1 MGDNRG
7 RIAEDIFV
15 GGGLRDNSF
24 FLSTNM
30 PMLVLHD
37 DDVFHQ
43 VAHLDIVVLET
54 MEVLMLMLMLMLLV
68 FL

>member
-15 GGGLRDNSF
+15 GALRDNSF